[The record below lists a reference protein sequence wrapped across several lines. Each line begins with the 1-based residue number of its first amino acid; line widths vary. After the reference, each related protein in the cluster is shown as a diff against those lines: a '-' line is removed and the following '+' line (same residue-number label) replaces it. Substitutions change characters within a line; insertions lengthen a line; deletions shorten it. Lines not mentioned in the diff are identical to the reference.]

1 MHPEQIKAAMRMKG
15 VTPTALA
22 DELEVARSTM
32 SQVIS
37 GRAVSAR
44 IRRAI
49 ANVVGLPVD
58 ALWPPKTSTLVRR
71 RAGRSGTRAAA

>member
-44 IRRAI
+44 IRGAI

-71 RAGRSGTRAAA
+71 RSNRSSTRAAA